1 MLRNFLN
8 KSATAPDVYKWPTLL
23 LVPIWVLSGFAI
35 SAITTKL
42 LVELLVMIGVPLVNI
57 NQAIFSLVVSVV
69 VYGLT
74 LGVVMGL
81 PYLIKKQSVTLTLLG
96 LTRLPSW
103 KDIGLAPLGFIIYF
117 IATTVVMI
125 TVSKLVPSLNLDQAQ
140 NVGFDKLTEHYQYI
154 LAFLT
159 LVVIAPIAEEI
170 LFRGYLYGKLR
181 GAAPMWVAILA
192 TSLLFGFVHFQWNVG
207 IDVFILSIVLCSLRE
222 VTGSIHAGILLHMM
236 KNGIAFYFLFIN
248 PTLLTTLGG

>member
-1 MLRNFLN
+1 MLRNFLS
-8 KSATAPDVYKWPTLL
+8 KSAAAPVAYKWSTLL
-23 LVPIWVLSGFAI
+23 LVPLWVLGGFAI
-35 SAITTKL
+35 SAIATKL
-42 LVELLVMIGVPLVNI
+42 LVELLVVIGIPLVSI

-69 VYGLT
+69 VYSLT
-74 LGVVMGL
+74 LGCVMGL
-81 PYLIKKQSVTLTLLG
+81 PYLIKKQPVTLSLLG

-103 KDIGLAPLGFIIYF
+103 KDLGLAPLGFVMYF

-125 TVSKLVPSLNLDQAQ
+125 TVSQLVPSLNLDEVQ
-140 NVGFDKLTEHYQYI
+140 NVGFDKITEQYQYV

-159 LVVIAPIAEEI
+159 LVVIAPVAEEV

-181 GAAPMWVAILA
+181 GAAPTWVAILA
-192 TSLLFGFVHFQWNVG
+192 TSLLFGLVHFQWNVG

-222 VTGSIHAGILLHMM
+222 VTGSINAGILLHMI
-236 KNGIAFYFLFIN
+236 KNGVAFYFLFIN

>member
-1 MLRNFLN
+1 MLQNFLN
-8 KSATAPDVYKWPTLL
+8 KSATAPITYKWSTLL
-23 LVPIWVLSGFAI
+23 LVPLWVLGGFAI
-35 SAITTKL
+35 SAIMTKL
-42 LVELLVMIGVPLVNI
+42 LVELLVMIGVPLVSI

-69 VYGLT
+69 VYGMT

-81 PYLIKKQSVTLTLLG
+81 PYLIKKQSITLSLLG

-125 TVSKLVPSLNLDQAQ
+125 AVSKLIPSLNLDQAQ
-140 NVGFDKLTEHYQYI
+140 NVGFDKLTEHYQYV

-159 LVVIAPIAEEI
+159 LVVIAPIAEEV